1 MLLVLF
7 ICLSLSADS
16 NTATIGVEFRVVGS
30 YVLTFPTG
38 VISTSTD
45 EDGEISSTIKF
56 PAQSRLVQRATR
68 HNFNLIPGANVV
80 AIRILILRVEND
92 GWRVGRKRTDDR
104 KRYEQPHLTVHF
116 VTWTIFRGN

>member
-30 YVLTFPTG
+30 YVLTSG
-38 VISTSTD
+38 VVSTSTD
-45 EDGEISSTIKF
+45 EDGEISCTIKL
-56 PAQSRLVQRATR
+56 PAQSRLVQRAAR

-80 AIRILILRVEND
+80 ANRILILRVEND
-92 GWRVGRKRTDDR
+92 GWRVGRKRTDNR
-104 KRYEQPHLTVHF
+104 ERYEQPPLTIHF